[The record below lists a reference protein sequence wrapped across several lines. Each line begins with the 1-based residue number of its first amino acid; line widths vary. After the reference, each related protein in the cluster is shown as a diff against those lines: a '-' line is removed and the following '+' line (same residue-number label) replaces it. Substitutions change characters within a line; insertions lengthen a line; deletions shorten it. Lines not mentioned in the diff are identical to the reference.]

1 MLPSEFQHLVQKFLD
16 DSITEEELQRF
27 RQWVLEERAVDMQE
41 AAIEAVLQK
50 NDYPGKMPADKQVV
64 FTYILEEANRRTATP
79 SGVGIVRMRR
89 WWAAAAAA
97 LLLLGTGLYFLTRQK
112 APVEIAQRP
121 NNTIHP
127 GREGAIL
134 TLADGSQ
141 VVLDSLKNGVITQ
154 QGNTDVKL
162 RNGQLLYN
170 SRNGSS
176 SPSLAYNTVV
186 TPRARQFQVVLPDG
200 TAVWLNAASSL
211 RYPVTFPEGE
221 RNVVITG
228 EAYFEVAADARR
240 PFTVKTDNGT
250 AIKVLG
256 TSFNVNAYTDE
267 SALRATLLQG
277 KILVQAATG
286 NKVLLPGEQAV
297 VAQSITVD
305 AHANTS
311 QAIAWKNGIF
321 NFQQAPL
328 EVVMR
333 QIARWYDVEVAYEK
347 NIPAITF
354 GGEMGRDLEL
364 KDVLEFLQESGV
376 HFKLSGRKLTV
387 MP

>member
-1 MLPSEFQHLVQKFLD
+1 MLPSEFQQLVEKFLD
-16 DSITEEELQRF
+16 DSISPEELQRF
-27 RQWVLEERAVDMQE
+27 RQWVLEERAVAVQE

-50 NDYPGKMPADKQVV
+50 NNYPGEMPEDKEMV
-64 FTYILEEANRRTATP
+64 FSYILEEANRRTAPVPGAKTLHL
-79 SGVGIVRMRR
+79 RR
-89 WWAAAAAA
+89 WWAAAAV
-97 LLLLGTGLYFLTRQK
+97 LVLLGAGLYFLTRPK
-112 APVEIAQRP
+112 SPAPMAQRP
-121 NNTIHP
+121 GNIIQP
-127 GREGAIL
+127 GREGAVL
-134 TLADGSQ
+134 TLSDGSQ

-154 QGNTDVKL
+154 QGNADVQL

-170 SRNGSS
+170 SRNDAS
-176 SPSLAYNTVV
+176 SPALAYNTVA
-186 TPRARQFQVVLPDG
+186 TPRGRQFRVTLPDG

-211 RYPVTFPEGE
+211 RYPVAFPEGE
-221 RNVVITG
+221 RTVTVTG
-228 EAYFEVAADARR
+228 EAYFEVAADARK
-240 PFTVKTDNGT
+240 PFTVKTDNGI
-250 AIKVLG
+250 AIRVLG

-277 KILVQAATG
+277 KILVKTTTANQ
-286 NKVLLPGEQAV
+286 VLQPGEQAV
-297 VAQSITVD
+297 VNQSIKVD

-333 QIARWYDVEVAYEK
+333 QIARWYDVEVVYEK

-364 KDVLEFLQESGV
+364 KDVLQFLEESGV

-387 MP
+387 IP

>member
-16 DSITEEELQRF
+16 DSITGEELERF
-27 RQWVLEERAVDMQE
+27 RQWVLEERAVDVQE

-50 NDYPGKMPADKQVV
+50 SNYPGEMPADKQAV

-79 SGVGIVRMRR
+79 SRVKMVRMRR
-89 WWAAAAAA
+89 WWAAAAV

-112 APVEIAQRP
+112 APVKIAARP
-121 NNTIHP
+121 GNIIRP

-170 SRNGSS
+170 SRDGAA
-176 SPSLAYNTVV
+176 SPSLAYNTVA
-186 TPRARQFQVVLPDG
+186 TPRGRQFQVILPDG
-200 TAVWLNAASSL
+200 TTVWLNAASSI
-211 RYPVTFPEGE
+211 RYPVAFPEGE

-228 EAYFEVAADARR
+228 EAYFEVAADALK
-240 PFTVKTDNGT
+240 PFTVKTDKGT
-250 AIKVLG
+250 AIEVLG

-277 KILVQAATG
+277 KILVKAATG
-286 NKVLLPGEQAV
+286 NKVLLPGQQAV

-305 AHANTS
+305 AHANTG

-333 QIARWYDVEVAYEK
+333 QIARWYDVEVVYEK

>member
-1 MLPSEFQHLVQKFLD
+1 MLPSEFQYLVEKFLD
-16 DSITEEELQRF
+16 DSITPEELQRF
-27 RQWVLEERAVDMQE
+27 RQWVLEDRAVAIQE

-50 NDYPGKMPADKQVV
+50 NNYPGEMPEDKQVM
-64 FTYILEEANRRTATP
+64 FSYILEEANRRTATH
-79 SGVGIVRMRR
+79 SGRKTVNMRR
-89 WWAAAAAA
+89 WWAAAAV
-97 LLLLGTGLYFLTRQK
+97 LLLLGAGFYFLTRTEL
-112 APVEIAQRP
+112 PVAVVAQHS
-121 NNTIHP
+121 NNIIQP
-127 GREGAIL
+127 GREGAVL

-154 QGNTDVKL
+154 QGNTDVRF

-170 SRNGSS
+170 SRNNAASA
-176 SPSLAYNTVV
+176 SLVYNTVA
-186 TPRARQFQVVLPDG
+186 TPRGRQFRVILPDG

-211 RYPVTFPEGE
+211 RYPVTFPEEE
-221 RNVVITG
+221 RNVTVTG
-228 EAYFEVAADARR
+228 EAYFEVAADAHK

-250 AIKVLG
+250 AIRVLG

-277 KILVQAATG
+277 KILVKTTTG
-286 NKVLLPGEQAV
+286 NQVLLPGEQAV
-297 VAQSITVD
+297 VGQSITVNKQ
-305 AHANTS
+305 ANTS

-333 QIARWYDVEVAYEK
+333 QISRWYDVEVVYEK

>member
-1 MLPSEFQHLVQKFLD
+1 MLPSEFQHLVEKFLD
-16 DSITEEELQRF
+16 DSITPEELQLF
-27 RQWVLEERAVDMQE
+27 RQWVLEERAVEMQE
-41 AAIEAVLQK
+41 AAIEAALQK
-50 NDYPGKMPADKQVV
+50 NNYPGEMPEDKQVM
-64 FTYILEEANRRTATP
+64 FSYILEEANRRTAAP
-79 SGVGIVRMRR
+79 SVAKTVNMRR
-89 WWAAAAAA
+89 WWAAAAV
-97 LLLLGTGLYFLTRQK
+97 LLLLGAGFYFLARPK
-112 APVEIAQRP
+112 SPAPVAQRP
-121 NNTIHP
+121 NNIIQP
-127 GREGAIL
+127 GREGAVL

-141 VVLDSLKNGVITQ
+141 VVLDSLKNGIITQ
-154 QGNTDVKL
+154 QGNTAVRL

-170 SRNGSS
+170 SGNGASS
-176 SPSLAYNTVV
+176 SSLAYNTVA
-186 TPRARQFQVVLPDG
+186 TPRGRQFRVILPDG

-211 RYPVTFPEGE
+211 RYPVAFPEGE
-221 RNVVITG
+221 RIVTVTG
-228 EAYFEVAADARR
+228 EAYFEVAADASK

-250 AIKVLG
+250 VIKVLG

-277 KILVQAATG
+277 KILVKTATD
-286 NKVLLPGEQAV
+286 NQVLLPGQQAV
-297 VAQSITVD
+297 VGQSITVD
-305 AHANTS
+305 AHANTG

-333 QIARWYDVEVAYEK
+333 QISRWYDVEVVYEK

-364 KDVLEFLQESGV
+364 KDVLQFLEESGV